1 MNMPTHVYI
10 ATTEDGSY
18 CVMTDPRDI
27 WYDERD
33 RPYYTQENQ
42 SSELVIRILHLLD
55 EGYTIRRVPYGSEE
69 HLKTFK
75 NKKAKEEE
83 RMLSD
88 HKAFGSWDVDAL
100 EFQEKMRKEW
110 E

>member
-10 ATTEDGSY
+10 ATHQNGSY
-18 CVMTDPRDI
+18 SVMTDLRDI

-69 HLKTFK
+69 HLEIL
-75 NKKAKEEE
+75 KAK
-83 RMLSD
+83 
-88 HKAFGSWDVDAL
+88 K
-100 EFQEKMRKEW
+100 
-110 E
+110 